1 MTIQSATNHT
11 LAAVNALSADRLSVR
26 LTDDWL
32 AFESTEALLKHSE
45 TLSRQSPF
53 ELAWQLHPNAL
64 QAVQLGLDVRASN
77 VHLLVL
83 GEPGSF
89 RTSLMQQALRQW
101 QSQQKDRLP
110 QEMVAVDGFSRTQQV
125 RLIPLPAGSSE
136 TLSQT
141 VERNLRRVQ
150 HEITLALNN
159 KVEHKHVQAVIE
171 TFETQFSGMVKTLE
185 TPALPESL
193 SAHFIAAIQDF
204 KQLFVD
210 WQPSGQAEG
219 DPVLE
224 SLLSDAGLGRYRVNC
239 LVSHAINSVQ
249 PVVLLEDEPGL
260 NTLFGGVES
269 ASEQGAPL
277 FSRLRAGSL
286 LRANGGVLMLH
297 LRDLLADEQQGTQLI
312 EKLYRVCRNG
322 YLSLEDFNGSQLLIN
337 PIKIPL
343 DVKLV
348 LIASREDYYAML
360 DEQADLFRYFPIK
373 VEFSENVKNSKE
385 NYQLLAGYIATQ
397 AKSMGDK
404 GFTRAAVHQLIRVLH
419 RLQEDQTRL
428 STRLN
433 TLNQVML
440 ESLTMANT
448 ADEVDAS
455 HVNATIARRDMRHRY
470 IEGHVRDSIVD
481 QELMI
486 NVDGEQIGQINGLTH
501 VDLAEASFGSPIRI
515 SANCYP
521 GLKGVVTIDREVT
534 MSGPTHDK
542 GVLIMQS
549 WLQQHFA
556 NYAPLNFTASL
567 VFEQEYEGVD
577 GDSASCAELFALMSA
592 LTQLPINQAIAV
604 TGGMNQQG
612 EVLPV
617 GGLNEKIEGYFRVC
631 QAIGLNGKQGVLI
644 PTKNTRHLMLND
656 EVIAAVEAGEFHIAT
671 MSRVEEG
678 LMYLTDAFM
687 EDINHHA
694 AARLQWFKTMIE
706 NNKPG
711 AKQKGDY

>member
-1 MTIQSATNHT
+1 MTASKNT
-11 LAAVNALSADRLSVR
+11 LAAVNALPSDCLSATVS
-26 LTDDWL
+26 DDWL
-32 AFESTEALLKHSE
+32 SFETTDDLLNASSTLAGLNPH
-45 TLSRQSPF
+45 QI
-53 ELAWQLHPNAL
+53 AWQLHPTAW
-64 QAVQLGLDVRASN
+64 QAVQLGLEINTANS
-77 VHLLVL
+77 HLLVL
-83 GEPGSF
+83 GEAGAC
-89 RTSLMQQALRQW
+89 RTSLMQEAVQKW
-101 QSQQKDRLP
+101 QSDAPNPSQDW
-110 QEMVAVDGFSRTQQV
+110 VAVDGFSILQSAEV
-125 RLIPLPAGSSE
+125 IALPAGAAEQFCQSVD
-136 TLSQT
+136 LA
-141 VERNLRRVQ
+141 LRQVQ
-150 HEITLALNN
+150 HKVVQLLNTKVKHTQMDAAQECFDKAIADLTADISALA
-159 KVEHKHVQAVIE
+159 K
-171 TFETQFSGMVKTLE
+171 LE
-185 TPALPESL
+185 SVAAYL
-193 SAHFIAAIQDF
+193 AAIQTHF
-204 KQLFVD
+204 KQLLAD

-219 DPVLE
+219 DPLLE
-224 SLLSDAGLGRYRVNC
+224 TLLSDAGLARYRVQV
-239 LVSHAINSVQ
+239 LVSHHDNLAQ
-249 PVVLLEDEPGL
+249 PAVVLDDAPSL
-260 NTLFGGVES
+260 NSMFGGIDSGGDSV
-269 ASEQGAPL
+269 PL

-286 LRANGGVLMLH
+286 LRAHGGVLILH
-297 LRDLLADEQQGTQLI
+297 LRDLLADEQQGPQLI
-312 EKLYRVCRNG
+312 EKLYRFCRNCA
-322 YLSLEDFNGSQLLIN
+322 LSFEDHNGSQLLAKPIN
-337 PIKIPL
+337 IPL
-343 DVKLV
+343 NVKLV
-348 LIASREDYYAML
+348 LIASRDDYYAML

-373 VEFSENVKNSKE
+373 VEFVENVKASKPH
-385 NYQLLAGYIATQ
+385 YQLLAGYIAKQ
-397 AKSMGDK
+397 AKSMSN
-404 GFTRAAVHQLIRVLH
+404 AVFSKTAVQQLLRVLH
-419 RLQEDQTRL
+419 RLEEDQTRL
-428 STRLN
+428 STQLT
-433 TLNQVML
+433 TLNQVMV
-440 ESLTMANT
+440 ESLTIAG
-448 ADEVDAS
+448 DAETVEAE
-455 HVNATIARRDMRHRY
+455 HVQAAVARRDQRHSY

-486 NVDGEQIGQINGLTH
+486 NVDGEMVGQINGLTH

-644 PTKNTRHLMLND
+644 PTKNMRHLVLND
-656 EVIAAVEAGEFHIAT
+656 EVVAAVEAGDFHIAT

-678 LMYLTDAFM
+678 LMYLTDTFM

-706 NNKPG
+706 NNKPS
-711 AKQKGDY
+711 AKHKGDH